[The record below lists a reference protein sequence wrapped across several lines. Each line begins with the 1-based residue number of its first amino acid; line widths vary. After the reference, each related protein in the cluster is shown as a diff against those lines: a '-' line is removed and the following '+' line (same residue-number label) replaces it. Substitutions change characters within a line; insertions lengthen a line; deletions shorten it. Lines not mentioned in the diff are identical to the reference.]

1 MIGKIRY
8 RTTSEI
14 SNSIIEYNNTM
25 HNINF
30 RTLVF
35 TAKGR
40 NLVCSFFKT
49 FAFVVFSLYKVI
61 LKNDRKEGFEI
72 SKHFFDEL

>member
-1 MIGKIRY
+1 MY
-8 RTTSEI
+8 
-14 SNSIIEYNNTM
+14 
-25 HNINF
+25 NINF

-49 FAFVVFSLYKVI
+49 FDFVVFSLYKVI
-61 LKNDRKEGFEI
+61 LKNDRKEEFEI
-72 SKHFFDEL
+72 SKYFFNELILEIIRVVNHS